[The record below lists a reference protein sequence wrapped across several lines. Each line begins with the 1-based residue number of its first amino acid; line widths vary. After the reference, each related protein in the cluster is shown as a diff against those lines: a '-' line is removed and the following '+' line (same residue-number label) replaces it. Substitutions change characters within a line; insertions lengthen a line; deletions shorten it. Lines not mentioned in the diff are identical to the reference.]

1 MADSLPGAFNSLLIM
16 RSFSSVVR
24 RHEKDAIVQ
33 QYHPPST
40 MVPWQRRRRDA
51 VAAFQPHGGIRTSAR
66 TLAPNSDHAMRR
78 SSTGAPTTS
87 RWRDSY
93 TWEIGSNSGYS
104 SVGQQRDKWS
114 GMTIESDTDTAS
126 IRRREGLR
134 EWALERDARRA
145 SSSGDMATP
154 TLAPPG
160 PVNGNPFAD
169 AEAVHG
175 GGKRGVEDLGQTCQL
190 VSSPRSDLERGI
202 IVREPTACGRRGG
215 VTDLTGSRWK
225 SGGPILPP
233 SRHSSRRSMIASPPR
248 PSSPPETI
256 ERRPSVASSQ
266 ASVEHSADE
275 PLLSPRTHTKD

>member
-1 MADSLPGAFNSLLIM
+1 M

-51 VAAFQPHGGIRTSAR
+51 VAAFQPHGGIRTSSR
-66 TLAPNSDHAMRR
+66 TLAPNSDQTMRR
-78 SSTGAPTTS
+78 SSAGAPMTS
-87 RWRDSY
+87 RWRDSCS
-93 TWEIGSNSGYS
+93 WEIGSNSGYS
-104 SVGQQRDKWS
+104 SLGQQRDKWS
-114 GMTIESDTDTAS
+114 GMTIESETDTAS

-145 SSSGDMATP
+145 SYSGSAATP
-154 TLAPPG
+154 PLAPPG

-175 GGKRGVEDLGQTCQL
+175 GGKRGVEDIGQTCQ
-190 VSSPRSDLERGI
+190 VISSPNSDVERGI
-202 IVREPTACGRRGG
+202 IVREPTACGRRRSG

-225 SGGPILPP
+225 SGGSILPP
-233 SRHSSRRSMIASPPR
+233 SRRSSNRSMAASPPR
-248 PSSPPETI
+248 PPSPAETM

>member
-1 MADSLPGAFNSLLIM
+1 M

-51 VAAFQPHGGIRTSAR
+51 VAAFQPHGGIRTSSR
-66 TLAPNSDHAMRR
+66 TLAPNSDQTMRR
-78 SSTGAPTTS
+78 SSAGAPMTS
-87 RWRDSY
+87 RWRDSCS
-93 TWEIGSNSGYS
+93 WEIGSNSGYS
-104 SVGQQRDKWS
+104 SLGQQRDKWS
-114 GMTIESDTDTAS
+114 GMTIESETDTAS

-145 SSSGDMATP
+145 SYSGSAATP
-154 TLAPPG
+154 PLAPPG

-175 GGKRGVEDLGQTCQL
+175 GGKRGVEDIGQTCQ
-190 VSSPRSDLERGI
+190 VISSPNSDVERGI
-202 IVREPTACGRRGG
+202 IVREPTACGRRRSG

-225 SGGPILPP
+225 SGGSILPP
-233 SRHSSRRSMIASPPR
+233 SRRSSNRSMAASPPR
-248 PSSPPETI
+248 PPSPAETM

-275 PLLSPRTHTKD
+275 PLLSPRTHIKD